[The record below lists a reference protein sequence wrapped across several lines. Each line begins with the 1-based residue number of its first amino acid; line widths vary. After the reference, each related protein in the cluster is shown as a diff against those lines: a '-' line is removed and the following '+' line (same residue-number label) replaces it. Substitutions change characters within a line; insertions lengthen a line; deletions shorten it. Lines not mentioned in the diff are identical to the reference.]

1 MTVPGAAG
9 DPHPVLGPFGVA
21 TVAGADAPVV
31 GAAVVVDGAAPPDPP
46 HAARAIG
53 TTMSTMIASGNLRDL
68 SGASPVHM
76 ELRPLRLRTV
86 RPRLALCVIVYSRM
100 DGVVRSNSG
109 AGGSAAR
116 ADIRQ
121 VAARAG
127 LSTATVSRV
136 LTGTGPASADA
147 IQRVEAA
154 VRELDY
160 LPNASASSLRTDR
173 SMMIGVLV
181 PNLANPVFLPFLRAV
196 EHTAQPLGYAV
207 VVADTQNS
215 TRIERQ
221 QLDRL
226 IAQGIDGLVMAG
238 RPRHPDQV
246 RRLSRA
252 GMPVVEPETFAEHA
266 GTSMRART
274 TTAVEQACRH
284 LASLGHRRL
293 AFVTRSSTLSGASAS
308 RWDTIVG
315 ICRALGIEPRHVA
328 LMTGPDADGLNVA
341 LVATMLA
348 ALTGSAGSPS
358 VIWSNSMVLAPLL
371 LEALAIADIE
381 IPAECSFL
389 TFGDSPWATAY
400 RPPITVISGDLGS
413 VANVMTE
420 SLLRRLG
427 AVGAEPAVELQPDA
441 YLARSSV
448 GPAPEAGR

>member
-1 MTVPGAAG
+1 MA
-9 DPHPVLGPFGVA
+9 
-21 TVAGADAPVV
+21 
-31 GAAVVVDGAAPPDPP
+31 
-46 HAARAIG
+46 
-53 TTMSTMIASGNLRDL
+53 
-68 SGASPVHM
+68 
-76 ELRPLRLRTV
+76 
-86 RPRLALCVIVYSRM
+86 
-100 DGVVRSNSG
+100 RSNLHARTG
-109 AGGSAAR
+109 PAGR
-116 ADIRQ
+116 ATIRQ

-136 LTGTGPASADA
+136 LTGRGPASAEATRRVDA
-147 IQRVEAA
+147 AA
-154 VRELDY
+154 RELDY

-252 GMPVVEPETFAEHA
+252 GMPVVEPETFAERA
-266 GTSMRART
+266 GTSIRART
-274 TTAVEQACRH
+274 SAAVEEACRH

-293 AFVTRSSTLSGASAS
+293 AFVTRGAALSGASAS

-315 ICRALGIEPRHVA
+315 ICRGLGIEPRHVA
-328 LMTGPDADGLNVA
+328 LTTRPDTDGDVELA
-341 LVATMLA
+341 ATVLG
-348 ALTGSAGSPS
+348 ALTGSAGPPG
-358 VIWSNSMVLAPLL
+358 VIWSNSLVLAPLL
-371 LEALAIADIE
+371 LEALAIVGIE
-381 IPAECSFL
+381 IPADSSFL

-400 RPPITVISGDLGS
+400 RPPISVISGDLGS
-413 VANVMTE
+413 VASVMTE

-427 AVGAEPAVELQPDA
+427 AVGTEAPVELQPDA
-441 YLARSSV
+441 YLARGSV
-448 GPAPEAGR
+448 GPAPAAGR